1 MIRLFIISNE
11 SISNRDGKFYCD
23 NIDLKSTPEGL
34 DQVFNVN
41 LLGRSSNINRSH
53 EIKVTNVKIFS
64 SIFSYL
70 FSVLKSLKDKQSKYL
85 VISITPYT
93 FFITILLKIFGKSPF
108 VYLRSDGYKEYKAIL
123 GPIGV
128 PLYSCMFNIVS
139 LFGKLISCSKQI
151 LRNKKG
157 HVVFPSQLDQDWFKN
172 LSRGEIEQFKLLYVG
187 RLRIEKGI
195 FSLLSMIKG
204 KNLDLAI
211 VGAEKNFK
219 NNYEDQNIKIYP
231 NESNKKRLIKIYD
244 DHNIFVLPSFTEGHP
259 MALIEALARRRP
271 VIIFKEIQHVIDEK
285 KGIFVSERNIE
296 SFLKTLNF
304 VKSNYSQI
312 IKEMELNK
320 LPTKKDF
327 IIDMAKIIS
336 K

>member
-1 MIRLFIISNE
+1 MKRLFIISNE
-11 SISNRDGKFYCD
+11 RISNIDGKFYCD

-41 LLGRSSNINRSH
+41 LLGRTSNLSRSH
-53 EIKVTNVKIFS
+53 EIKVSNVKIFS
-64 SIFSYL
+64 SIFSYF
-70 FSVLKSLKDKQSKYL
+70 FSVLKSLKYQQSKYL

-93 FFITILLKIFGKSPF
+93 FFITILLKIFGKSPY

-128 PLYSCMFNIVS
+128 LLYSCMFNIVS
-139 LFGKLISCSKQI
+139 FFGNLISCRKQI

-157 HVVFPSQLDQDWFKN
+157 HVVFPSQLDQDWFEN
-172 LSRGEIEQFKLLYVG
+172 LRRGEIEKFKLLYVG
-187 RLRIEKGI
+187 RLKIEKGI
-195 FSLLSMIKG
+195 FSFLKMLKG
-204 KNLDLAI
+204 KNIDLAI

-219 NNYEDQNIKIYP
+219 NNYEDKNVKIYF
-231 NESNKKRLIKIYD
+231 NENNKKRLIKFYD

-271 VIIFKEIQHVIDEK
+271 VVIFKEIQHVIGEK

-304 VKSNYSQI
+304 IKSNYSQI
-312 IKEMELNK
+312 IKEMEINK

-327 IIDMAKIIS
+327 INDMAKIIS
-336 K
+336 Q